1 MGATPLMFAGVFSLV
16 SNLLYLALP
25 IYTNLVYSRV
35 LLSQS
40 GATLMVLTIGVL
52 FVFAVSSIMDVIR
65 QQVLIDFG
73 VVFDRVVSGRVFA
86 ALFDGVAR
94 RKLSPRSQALRD
106 LDQFKNTLTGHA
118 VAILF
123 DVPWIPIYLVA
134 LFVINVWI
142 GLVSLVGSMV
152 LLLLA
157 FMQDRATRNA
167 YEKGVQ
173 QSIDSY
179 GFTDAALRNSEV
191 IRALGMLQTLGG
203 EWAARRNASNDRS
216 ALAQERQNIY
226 SNLIKMLRLFVQ
238 ILIIAVGAWL
248 IIEQKVASGMLF
260 ANMILTARALQP
272 IDRLV
277 GSWHSLINGKA
288 AYDRLVVIL
297 DDYQPPAP
305 ATQLPRPTGR
315 LVVEQMGF
323 AMPGAPRLLL
333 SNVNF
338 ALEPGETLGVIGQ
351 SGAGKSTLARMLVGV
366 WKPFS
371 GHIRLDG
378 AEVFAWDRSDFGRHA
393 GYLPQDV
400 ELFSGTVRDNIARF
414 RPEAQDA
421 EVIEAAKLAN
431 AHDLILSLAKGYDT
445 ELGEGGAVLSAGQRQ
460 RVGLARA
467 LFGSPA
473 FVVLDEPNAALD
485 NVGEDALMSALA
497 ALKERGVTVVIISH
511 KANVFRSADKL
522 LYLREGRSEL
532 FGPRDEVL
540 AALAKTTS
548 SINPAPQPKAVQ
560 QKAVQGAHD
569 ASRPP
574 PPTPE
579 AEAV

>member
-1 MGATPLMFAGVFSLV
+1 MAKSRPDNFLREALRMGATPLMFAGMFSLV

-25 IYTNLVYSRV
+25 ICTNLVYSRV

-40 GATLMVLTIGVL
+40 GATLLVLTIGVL
-52 FVFAVSSIMDVIR
+52 FVFAVSSVMDMIR

-73 VVFDRVVSGRVFA
+73 VVFDRMVSGRVFA

-106 LDQFKNTLTGHA
+106 LDQFRNTLTGHA

-134 LFVINVWI
+134 LFVINIWI
-142 GLVSLVGSMV
+142 GLVSLIGSAT

-157 FMQDRATRNA
+157 FVQDRATRNA
-167 YEKGVQ
+167 YETGVQ
-173 QSIDSY
+173 QTIDSY

-191 IRALGMLQTLGG
+191 IRALGMLQPLGG
-203 EWAARRNASNDRS
+203 EWATRRNASNGRS

-277 GSWHSLINGKA
+277 GSWHSLINGRA
-288 AYDRLVVIL
+288 AYERLTSIL
-297 DDYQPPAP
+297 DDYEPPQP
-305 ATQLPRPTGR
+305 ATKLPRPSGQ

-351 SGAGKSTLARMLVGV
+351 SGAGKVDVG
-366 WKPFS
+366 
-371 GHIRLDG
+371 
-378 AEVFAWDRSDFGRHA
+378 
-393 GYLPQDV
+393 
-400 ELFSGTVRDNIARF
+400 
-414 RPEAQDA
+414 
-421 EVIEAAKLAN
+421 AN
-431 AHDLILSLAKGYDT
+431 AGGRLEALLRPYTPRRRGGVR
-445 ELGEGGAVLSAGQRQ
+445 LGPDRIRAPRRLSASRCGAFFRHRARQHRPLPPRGGGRRRDRGGQARQ
-460 RVGLARA
+460 R
-467 LFGSPA
+467 S
-473 FVVLDEPNAALD
+473 
-485 NVGEDALMSALA
+485 
-497 ALKERGVTVVIISH
+497 
-511 KANVFRSADKL
+511 
-522 LYLREGRSEL
+522 
-532 FGPRDEVL
+532 
-540 AALAKTTS
+540 
-548 SINPAPQPKAVQ
+548 
-560 QKAVQGAHD
+560 
-569 ASRPP
+569 
-574 PPTPE
+574 
-579 AEAV
+579 